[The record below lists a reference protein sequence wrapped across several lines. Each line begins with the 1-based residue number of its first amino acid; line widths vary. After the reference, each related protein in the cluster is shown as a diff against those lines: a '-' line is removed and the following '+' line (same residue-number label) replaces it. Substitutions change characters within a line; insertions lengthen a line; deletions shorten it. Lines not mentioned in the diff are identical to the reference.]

1 MRVTLGYIALCL
13 PLLATAAHADC
24 ADEIRAVMTRALTSG
39 PYIAHTT
46 IKTGN
51 SSEDIVVEA
60 VPPGAVHSWYSTGET
75 VNEMIMIDGRAWGK
89 ELGTWVERPAAGDL
103 ANHTVED
110 GLRFLDR
117 MTDPVCKG
125 DTVANGVTFTGYAYL
140 YTAENFASAVT
151 ILVDRETGLPKYI
164 LSRDHIGDTTT
175 RNVTTYSF
183 GVALEIVAPN

>member
-1 MRVTLGYIALCL
+1 MRATLGYIALCL
-13 PLLATAAHADC
+13 PLLATTAHADC

-46 IKTGN
+46 IKTGD
-51 SSEDIVVEA
+51 SSEDILVEA

-75 VNEMIMIDGRAWGK
+75 VNEMIMIDGRTWGK
-89 ELGTWVERPAAGDL
+89 ELGAWVGHPTAGVL
-103 ANHTVED
+103 ANQTVQ
-110 GLRFLDR
+110 GSLKFLDR
-117 MTDPVCKG
+117 VTEPVCKG
-125 DTVANGVTFTGYAYL
+125 GMVANGVTFTGYTYFYA
-140 YTAENFASAVT
+140 AESFASVTT

-175 RNVTTYSF
+175 RKVTTYSF